1 MVDRGVVHSQTIG
14 RLNKT
19 ETVAFGY
26 LCARFEQRVTRTFG
40 YPLHAPSFITAGNG
54 LADEKSGATFWVRPS
69 NKNPGIAAGVLHF
82 VVR

>member
-1 MVDRGVVHSQTIG
+1 MIDHGVVHSQTIG
-14 RLNKT
+14 RLNKS

-54 LADEKSGATFWVRPS
+54 LADEKSEGPLLVPDEMRKRS
-69 NKNPGIAAGVLHF
+69 LL
-82 VVR
+82 R